1 MKGKLH
7 VKYTAKT
14 ENQISI
20 YNNCLIHKG
29 DTTLY
34 YCVKLYNY
42 KIYTANSIAGQIE
55 LLYNLIT
62 NIENLFGTLSF
73 SIFRFEDIVSP
84 SQYKEKFLQ
93 TVALWDPNFTP
104 SKEFMD
110 NIKYTSQEYC
120 FLAINI
126 NDKQN
131 IDFNVSLKK
140 MFGEYRDLLLDSF
153 TSFRQQKIDTDRI
166 DGLNEKI
173 LNIGQGMIKACPE
186 EVLVAYYIKRIFP
199 SYTLALNKDELDIN
213 KQLITYLKQDL
224 TPKFNYFEM
233 SNTGVE
239 LLGAEQRVTY
249 GSVVDIV
256 EFPEEI
262 ISESF
267 SLDLDSLVVNCR
279 TLTKGKAKRKF
290 TRKKSDIE
298 FEAES
303 AAVAGANAE
312 MELEDYKDLA
322 DLALAAIGSGRR
334 IAETDIHI
342 LVTAGSLE
350 ELNKKR
356 FGLISMLKNMQI
368 IATFAPDQA
377 KEYVDSFI
385 RLRPAKYPYLLDLR
399 YPLSFRLTQGSS
411 AGDFDSKYTSPI
423 IGETVSREE
432 ATES

>member
-1 MKGKLH
+1 MC
-7 VKYTAKT
+7 
-14 ENQISI
+14 IRDS
-20 YNNCLIHKG
+20 
-29 DTTLY
+29 
-34 YCVKLYNY
+34 
-42 KIYTANSIAGQIE
+42 SIAGQIE

-104 SKEFMD
+104 SQEFLN

-213 KQLITYLKQDL
+213 KQLITL
-224 TPKFNYFEM
+224 
-233 SNTGVE
+233 
-239 LLGAEQRVTY
+239 
-249 GSVVDIV
+249 
-256 EFPEEI
+256 
-262 ISESF
+262 
-267 SLDLDSLVVNCR
+267 SL
-279 TLTKGKAKRKF
+279 
-290 TRKKSDIE
+290 
-298 FEAES
+298 
-303 AAVAGANAE
+303 
-312 MELEDYKDLA
+312 
-322 DLALAAIGSGRR
+322 
-334 IAETDIHI
+334 IHI
-342 LVTAGSLE
+342 
-350 ELNKKR
+350 
-356 FGLISMLKNMQI
+356 
-368 IATFAPDQA
+368 
-377 KEYVDSFI
+377 
-385 RLRPAKYPYLLDLR
+385 
-399 YPLSFRLTQGSS
+399 
-411 AGDFDSKYTSPI
+411 
-423 IGETVSREE
+423 
-432 ATES
+432 